1 MTILYTIPILIPS
14 NQVLPRHRIKSFPLI
29 QDPNPIVTAAEA
41 EADTSE
47 KKCNNT
53 IYNIT

>member
-1 MTILYTIPILIPS
+1 MTILYTIPIPIPS
-14 NQVLPRHRIKSFPLI
+14 NQVLPRHRIKSFPLT

-41 EADTSE
+41 EADTTE
-47 KKCNNT
+47 KKCNIT